1 MPALRR
7 RALLAAASGGAAAAV
22 GARAAA
28 AQEAWPARPV
38 RIIVPFA
45 PGGIVDVLARLLAD
59 RMARGLG
66 QPLVVETRPGAGGN
80 IGTALAARARGDA
93 YTLLVGSMGPLA
105 VSPITERNLGYD
117 PLTDLTPIVLLAM
130 TPLVLAVPAASPHR
144 NVAELV
150 AAMRAGPEAMF
161 PTPGLGS
168 PQLLAS
174 EAFRQRAGFA
184 GAPVHFSGAAPVVT
198 AMLAGQMPWCFEN
211 LVLVLPHIREGRL
224 RALAVTSRERAALL
238 PDTPTVAEAGMPGF
252 EAGGW
257 YGLLAPAGVPPEVV
271 SRVHTEAI
279 AALRE
284 PEMAKRIAEMG
295 SPDVSGTP
303 DAFRALIAA
312 ETAKWRKVLLAAGEN
327 GAPPR

>member
-1 MPALRR
+1 VAVVGRR
-7 RALLAAASGGAAAAV
+7 ELLAGAVSGAALAARS
-22 GARAAA
+22 AD
-28 AQEAWPARPV
+28 AQEAAWPARPI
-38 RIIVPFA
+38 RIVVPFA

-59 RMARGLG
+59 RMGRGLG

-80 IGTALAARARGDA
+80 IGTALVARARGDA
-93 YTLLVGSMGPLA
+93 YTLLLGSSGPLA

-117 PLTDLTPIVLLAM
+117 PLADLTPIVLLAA
-130 TPLVLAVPAASPHR
+130 TPLVLVVPAASPHR
-144 NVAELV
+144 DVAGLV
-150 AAMRAGPEAMF
+150 AALRRGPEAMF

-174 EAFRQRAGFA
+174 EAFRQRAEFPA
-184 GAPVHFSGAAPVVT
+184 APVHFTGSAPVVT
-198 AMLAGQMPWCFEN
+198 AMIGGQMPWCFEN
-211 LVLVLPHIREGRL
+211 LVLVLPHLREGRL

-238 PDTPTVAEAGMPGF
+238 PETPTMEEAGLPGF
-252 EAGGW
+252 EARGW

-271 SRVHTEAI
+271 GRLHAEAL

-303 DAFRALIAA
+303 EAFRALIAA
-312 ETAKWRKVLLAAGEN
+312 ETEKWRRVLLAAGD
-327 GAPPR
+327 GAAPR

>member
-1 MPALRR
+1 VAPIRR
-7 RALLAAASGGAAAAV
+7 RALLAAAAIGAAAF
-22 GARAAA
+22 GARVAG
-28 AQEAWPARPV
+28 AQEAWPARPF
-38 RIIVPFA
+38 RIVVPFA

-80 IGTALAARARGDA
+80 IGTALVARARGDA
-93 YTLLVGSMGPLA
+93 YTLLVGSSGPLA

-117 PLTDLTPIVLLAM
+117 PLADLTPIVLLAV
-130 TPLVLAVPAASPHR
+130 TPLVLVVPAASPHR
-144 NVAELV
+144 DVAGLV
-150 AAMRAGPEAMF
+150 AATRGGPEAMF

-174 EAFRQRAGFA
+174 EAFRQRAGFPA
-184 GAPVHFSGAAPVVT
+184 APVHFSGSAPVVT
-198 AMLAGQMPWCFEN
+198 AMLGGQMQWCFEN
-211 LVLVLPHIREGRL
+211 LVLVLPHLREGRL

-238 PDTPTVAEAGMPGF
+238 PDTPTMGEAAMPGF

-271 SRVHTEAI
+271 ARLHAEAV

-295 SPDVSGTP
+295 SPDVAGTP
-303 DAFRALIAA
+303 EAFRALIAA
-312 ETAKWRKVLLAAGEN
+312 ETAKWRRVLLAAGEG
-327 GAPPR
+327 GAPR